1 MPGGPQTHTFMSD
14 LDISNIFSKLN
25 VLGND
30 SEVQDDDSLSDCE
43 SIKFGKF
50 RSKLFSLIAN
60 DEDTNAKCSHL
71 DEESEAKIKNLLK
84 DVKWKLQL
92 YPNGYSQE
100 FEKNISLFVNFSQL
114 TGDLAQYSPPVSK
127 RKSSANFV
135 SSKSI
140 EEAFYD
146 KTNRNGL
153 ILLIKCPSSL
163 SSPPLDKLNQAELID
178 EDNDYNFNSKKKKK
192 IQNLY
197 ETFVKASFQISIVDS
212 NGKKVDKCQSEKQLF
227 ELYGSWGYKEYMSAQ
242 DLVAAKEKYL
252 TNNHTTLNLNCKILL
267 FYTITRKISPNYET
281 ELIVNTEDL
290 QHKIQLDEAKI
301 EADASNERK
310 HSLTECNTLLYDLR
324 KALKLSSMHDLI
336 IQAPIHVEN
345 DFDLEQSQ
353 KNKFKQFKVMFFQIK
368 IGFCF

>member
-25 VLGND
+25 ILDND
-30 SEVQDDDSLSDCE
+30 SEAQDDDSLSDCE

-50 RSKLFSLIAN
+50 RSKLFSLVAN
-60 DEDTNAKCSHL
+60 DVDTNVKCSHL
-71 DEESEAKIKNLLK
+71 DEESETKIKNLLK

-100 FEKNISLFVNFSQL
+100 FEKNLSLFVNFSQL

-127 RKSSANFV
+127 RKSSSANYV
-135 SSKSI
+135 NSKSI

-146 KTNRNGL
+146 KTNRNGF

-163 SSPPLDKLNQAELID
+163 SSSHLDKLNQAELID
-178 EDNDYNFNSKKKKK
+178 EDDYNFSSKKKKK
-192 IQNLY
+192 TQNLY

-242 DLVAAKEKYL
+242 DLISAKEKYL

-267 FYTITRKISPNYET
+267 FYTITRKISPNYEM
-281 ELIVNTEDL
+281 ELVVNTEDIP
-290 QHKIQLDEAKI
+290 HKIQLNGTKI
-301 EADASNERK
+301 EADTSNERK
-310 HSLTECNTLLYDLR
+310 HSLTECNTLLYDMR
-324 KALKLSSMHDLI
+324 RALKLSDMHDLI
-336 IQAPIHVEN
+336 IQVPIHVEN
-345 DFDLEQSQ
+345 DFDLGPRQ
-353 KNKFKQFKVMFFQIK
+353 KNKFKQFKVKFFI
-368 IGFCF
+368 